1 MRLAISHTAA
11 ASRRKRG
18 HMEQAMQMTQAMRK
32 PEINVI
38 PATVRSVESG
48 GQIKKQRNLR
58 VAAYCRVS
66 TGDESQQ
73 TSYTTQKRFYTQL
86 ITSKPGWTMAGIYAD
101 EAISGTSRAK
111 RKQFNE
117 MMQAALSGK
126 MDYIVTKSISRFARN
141 TIDTLDCVRQLRQ
154 LNPPVG
160 IYFEKENI
168 DTLDATGELIL
179 TILSA
184 LAQDESRSISDNIRW
199 SIQRKFQRGEAMVDL
214 SRMLGYDK
222 GTNGEWVINPEQ
234 AEIVR
239 FIFDRFV
246 CGASSNAIAKELNA
260 MGKTTVKGSIWRA
273 DSVLYILR
281 NEKYVGDCENQKYV
295 TKNFLTHEATRNN
308 GEVAKYY
315 VNDHHVAIIDR
326 LTWNKAQ
333 AMLLDRGAKSN
344 DRTAEPKKRRG
355 SRASV
360 FTNLTCGEMVG
371 GRTCGEKLFRIG
383 YNNALPGYTDSRS
396 LAAEGIDPEGY
407 SERYYYYYP
416 VWRCTKNGQGASH
429 GCTSGSTY
437 ECALEQSFME
447 NLYWLKRDL
456 EAHGDDS
463 WLMRQFAVACEKME
477 RASGRNSYSSQR
489 LQTVEM
495 QIREL
500 EEKLNKTVANQV
512 EAMRIEALE
521 KTAEAKHSLE
531 DGSIDDVPVDITNG
545 ISTVGLGTQWFCGD
559 EINSDSEAAI
569 YEELANDIRDRIAD
583 LKKERDALELEQG
596 ATTIARKNFD
606 FFIRCLKA
614 LPETNYAG
622 MKMNVNGLDVQG
634 SLFRDMEGKAIAGK
648 RSSARSGHIK
658 ITEEKLAAAPDY
670 LNFEKGIYTAFIKS
684 GVVKGDTVEY
694 QTNFAVTLVTTG
706 NSRNLSSFLGFRR
719 ANPDGTVTFLDEKWK
734 VSGRSVCYTRKKL
747 KEKRRVQDMV
757 VTEEKRKKGEE
768 LLQLIERRS
777 MGN

>member
-1 MRLAISHTAA
+1 
-11 ASRRKRG
+11 
-18 HMEQAMQMTQAMRK
+18 
-32 PEINVI
+32 
-38 PATVRSVESG
+38 
-48 GQIKKQRNLR
+48 
-58 VAAYCRVS
+58 
-66 TGDESQQ
+66 
-73 TSYTTQKRFYTQL
+73 
-86 ITSKPGWTMAGIYAD
+86 
-101 EAISGTSRAK
+101 
-111 RKQFNE
+111 
-117 MMQAALSGK
+117 
-126 MDYIVTKSISRFARN
+126 
-141 TIDTLDCVRQLRQ
+141 
-154 LNPPVG
+154 
-160 IYFEKENI
+160 
-168 DTLDATGELIL
+168 
-179 TILSA
+179 
-184 LAQDESRSISDNIRW
+184 
-199 SIQRKFQRGEAMVDL
+199 
-214 SRMLGYDK
+214 
-222 GTNGEWVINPEQ
+222 
-234 AEIVR
+234 
-239 FIFDRFV
+239 
-246 CGASSNAIAKELNA
+246 

-333 AMLLDRGAKSN
+333 AMLLDRGAKAN
-344 DRTAEPKKRRG
+344 DRAKANSEEQQKRRG

-360 FTNLTCGEMVG
+360 FTNLTCGEMYHEGTSGNRSVFVHG
-371 GRTCGEKLFRIG
+371 SNVAGERICGEKLFRIG
-383 YNNALPGYTDSRS
+383 YNNALPGYTDNRS

-437 ECALEQSFME
+437 ECAMEQSFME

-456 EAHGDDS
+456 EANGDDS
-463 WLMRQFAVACEKME
+463 WLMRQFAAACERME
-477 RASGRNSYSSQR
+477 RASGRNSYSTQR

-512 EAMRIEALE
+512 EAMRMEALE

-596 ATTIARKNFD
+596 ATAIARKNFD
-606 FFIRCLKA
+606 FFVRCLKA
-614 LPETNYAG
+614 LPETNFAG

-694 QTNFAVTLVTTG
+694 QTNFGMMLTTTG

-719 ANPDGTVTFLDEKWK
+719 ANPDGTVMFLDEKWK

-747 KEKRRVQDMV
+747 KEKDRFKDKRRVQSTVM
-757 VTEEKRKKGEE
+757 TEEKRKKGEDM
-768 LLQLIERRS
+768 LRWIEQRS

>member
-1 MRLAISHTAA
+1 
-11 ASRRKRG
+11 
-18 HMEQAMQMTQAMRK
+18 MEQTLRK

-38 PATVRSVESG
+38 PATVRSVENG
-48 GQIKKQRNLR
+48 GQIKKQKFLR

-73 TSYTTQKRFYTQL
+73 TSYTTQKRFYTQM
-86 ITSKPGWTMAGIYAD
+86 ITSKPGWTLAGIYAD

-117 MMQAALSGK
+117 MMKDALNGK

-199 SIQRKFQRGEAMVDL
+199 SIQRKFQRGEPMVDL

-222 GTNGEWVINPEQ
+222 GPDGEWVINQDQ

-239 FIFDRFV
+239 YIFDRFV
-246 CGASSNAIAKELNA
+246 CGTSSNAIANELNA
-260 MGKTTVKGSIWRA
+260 MGKKTVKGSIWRA
-273 DSVLYILR
+273 DAVLYILR

-295 TKNFLTHEATRNN
+295 TKNFLTHEATVNN
-308 GEVAKYY
+308 GQVAKYY

-333 AMLLDRGAKSN
+333 SMLLERGSRSN
-344 DRTAEPKKRRG
+344 DKSAKLEKRRG
-355 SRASV
+355 SKASV
-360 FTNLTCGEMVG
+360 FTNLTCGEEVDG
-371 GRTCGEKLFRIG
+371 KACGEKLIRFG
-383 YNNALPGYTDSRS
+383 YNNELPGYTDNRS
-396 LAAEGIDPEGY
+396 LAAEGIDPAGY
-407 SERYYYYYP
+407 TERYYFYYP
-416 VWRCTKNGQGASH
+416 VWRCGRNAQGKKNTA
-429 GCTSGSTY
+429 GCPSGSTY

-447 NLYWLKRDL
+447 KLYQLKRDY
-456 EAHGDDS
+456 EANGNES
-463 WLMRQFAVACEKME
+463 WLMQQFRTACEKLE
-477 RASGRNSYSSQR
+477 RTSGRNSYSAQR
-489 LQTVEM
+489 QETVEM

-500 EEKLNKTVANQV
+500 EENLNKTIAKQV
-512 EAMRIEALE
+512 EAMRIATME
-521 KTAEAKHSLE
+521 KTAETKQRLE
-531 DGSIDDVPVDITNG
+531 GGENSIDDVAVDITSG
-545 ISTVGLGTQWFCGD
+545 VSTVGLGTQWFSGD
-559 EINSDSEAAI
+559 DIDEDSEVAV
-569 YEELANDIRDRIAD
+569 YSQLVDDIRGRIKE

-606 FFIRCLKA
+606 FFLRCLKE

-622 MKMNVNGLDVQG
+622 MPMNVNGLDVQG
-634 SLFRDMEGKAIAGK
+634 SMFRDIEGKAIAGK
-648 RSSARSGHIK
+648 RSAVRSGHTRM
-658 ITEEKLAAAPDY
+658 TEEKMAAAPDY
-670 LNFEKGIYTAFIKS
+670 LNFEKGIYMAFIKG
-684 GVVKGDTVEY
+684 GVVKGDVVEY
-694 QTNFAVTLVTTG
+694 QTNFGVTITTTG

-719 ANPDGTVTFLDEKWK
+719 ANPDKTVTFLDEKWK
-734 VSGRSVCYTRKKL
+734 VSGRSVCYTRKEVKG
-747 KEKRRVQDMV
+747 KINKKVT
-757 VTEEKRKKGEE
+757 VTEEKRQKG
-768 LLQLIERRS
+768 LDILKMIK
-777 MGN
+777 G

>member
-1 MRLAISHTAA
+1 
-11 ASRRKRG
+11 
-18 HMEQAMQMTQAMRK
+18 MEQAMQNAQAARK

-86 ITSKPGWTMAGIYAD
+86 ITSKPGWTLAGIYAD

-117 MMQAALSGK
+117 MMKAALSGK

-222 GTNGEWVINPEQ
+222 GPNGEWLINPDQ

-239 FIFDRFV
+239 YIFDRFV

-326 LTWNKAQ
+326 LTWNKTQ
-333 AMLLDRGAKSN
+333 AMLMERGAKAN
-344 DRTAEPKKRRG
+344 DRASGNDRAKDNGKEQKRRG

-360 FTNLTCGEMVG
+360 FTNLTCGEEYH
-371 GRTCGEKLFRIG
+371 GRMCGEKLFRIG
-383 YNNALPGYTDSRS
+383 YNNALPDYTDNRS

-416 VWRCTKNGQGASH
+416 VWRCTKNAQGASH
-429 GCTSGSTY
+429 GCASGSTY
-437 ECALEQSFME
+437 
-447 NLYWLKRDL
+447 
-456 EAHGDDS
+456 
-463 WLMRQFAVACEKME
+463 
-477 RASGRNSYSSQR
+477 
-489 LQTVEM
+489 
-495 QIREL
+495 
-500 EEKLNKTVANQV
+500 
-512 EAMRIEALE
+512 
-521 KTAEAKHSLE
+521 
-531 DGSIDDVPVDITNG
+531 
-545 ISTVGLGTQWFCGD
+545 
-559 EINSDSEAAI
+559 
-569 YEELANDIRDRIAD
+569 
-583 LKKERDALELEQG
+583 
-596 ATTIARKNFD
+596 
-606 FFIRCLKA
+606 
-614 LPETNYAG
+614 
-622 MKMNVNGLDVQG
+622 
-634 SLFRDMEGKAIAGK
+634 
-648 RSSARSGHIK
+648 
-658 ITEEKLAAAPDY
+658 
-670 LNFEKGIYTAFIKS
+670 
-684 GVVKGDTVEY
+684 
-694 QTNFAVTLVTTG
+694 
-706 NSRNLSSFLGFRR
+706 
-719 ANPDGTVTFLDEKWK
+719 
-734 VSGRSVCYTRKKL
+734 
-747 KEKRRVQDMV
+747 
-757 VTEEKRKKGEE
+757 
-768 LLQLIERRS
+768 
-777 MGN
+777 

>member
-1 MRLAISHTAA
+1 
-11 ASRRKRG
+11 
-18 HMEQAMQMTQAMRK
+18 MEQAMRRL
-32 PEINVI
+32 EINVI

-48 GQIKKQRNLR
+48 GQIKKQRSLR

-86 ITSKPGWTMAGIYAD
+86 ITSRPGWTMAGIYAD

-117 MMQAALSGK
+117 MMEAALAGK

-154 LNPPVG
+154 ASPPVG

-222 GTNGEWVINPEQ
+222 GPNGEWLINPEQ

-239 FIFDRFV
+239 YIFDRFV

-315 VNDHHVAIIDR
+315 VSNHHAAIIDR
-326 LTWNKAQ
+326 LTWNKTQ
-333 AMLLDRGAKSN
+333 AMLMERGAKAN
-344 DRTAEPKKRRG
+344 DRAKANSEEQQKRRG
-355 SRASV
+355 ARASV
-360 FTNLTCGEMVG
+360 FTNLTCGEMAS
-371 GRTCGEKLFRIG
+371 GRPCSEKLFRIG

-407 SERYYYYYP
+407 RERYYYYYP
-416 VWRCTKNGQGASH
+416 VWRCTKNRQGASH

-456 EAHGDDS
+456 EANGDGS
-463 WLMRQFAVACEKME
+463 WLMRQFSSVCEKME
-477 RASGRNSYSSQR
+477 RASSRNSYSSQR

-500 EEKLNKTVANQV
+500 EEKLNKTIANQV
-512 EAMRIEALE
+512 EAMRTQALG
-521 KTAEAKHSLE
+521 SC
-531 DGSIDDVPVDITNG
+531 SIDAAPGDIMSG
-545 ISTVGLGTQWFCGD
+545 ISTEGLGTQWFCGD
-559 EINSDSEAAI
+559 EINSNSEAAI
-569 YEELANDIRDRIAD
+569 YEVLANDIRDRIAE

-606 FFIRCLKA
+606 FFVRCLKA
-614 LPETNYAG
+614 LPETNCAG

-648 RSSARSGHIK
+648 RSGVRSGHIK
-658 ITEEKLAAAPDY
+658 MTGEKLADAPDY
-670 LNFEKGIYTAFIKS
+670 LNFEKGIYMAFIKS
-684 GVVKGDTVEY
+684 GVVNGDTVAY
-694 QTNFAVTLVTTG
+694 QTNFGVTLVTAG
-706 NSRNLSSFLGFRR
+706 NSRKLNSFLGFRR

-734 VSGRSVCYTRKKL
+734 VSGRSVCYTRKK
-747 KEKRRVQDMV
+747 RQVQDMPV
-757 VTEEKRKKGEE
+757 AGEKRKNGEE
-768 LLQLIERRS
+768 PLPLIDPGRVD
-777 MGN
+777 N

>member
-1 MRLAISHTAA
+1 MEQMVQ
-11 ASRRKRG
+11 
-18 HMEQAMQMTQAMRK
+18 MEQAMQNAQAARK

-117 MMQAALSGK
+117 MMKAALSGK

-222 GTNGEWVINPEQ
+222 GSNGEWLINPEQ

-239 FIFDRFV
+239 YIFDRFV

-333 AMLLDRGAKSN
+333 AMLLERGAKAN
-344 DRTAEPKKRRG
+344 DRASGNDRAKSNSEEQQKRRG

-360 FTNLTCGEMVG
+360 FTNLMCGEEYH

-383 YNNALPGYTDSRS
+383 YNNALPGYTDNRS
-396 LAAEGIDPEGY
+396 LAAEGINPEGY

-416 VWRCTKNGQGASH
+416 VWRCTKNAQGASH

-456 EAHGDDS
+456 EANGDDS
-463 WLMRQFAVACEKME
+463 WLMRQFAAACERME

-512 EAMRIEALE
+512 EAMRVEALE
-521 KTAEAKHSLE
+521 KTAEAKHTLE
-531 DGSIDDVPVDITNG
+531 NGSTDDVPVDIMSG

-559 EINSDSEAAI
+559 EINSDSEAAV

-583 LKKERDALELEQG
+583 LKSERDALELEQG

-606 FFIRCLKA
+606 FFVRCLKA
-614 LPETNYAG
+614 LPETNFAG

-634 SLFRDMEGKAIAGK
+634 SLFRDMDGKAIAGK

-694 QTNFAVTLVTTG
+694 QTNFGVMLTTTG

-719 ANPDGTVTFLDEKWK
+719 ANPDGTVMFLDEKWK

-747 KEKRRVQDMV
+747 KNKDKRRESM
-757 VTEEKRKKGEE
+757 TEEKRKKGEDM
-768 LLQLIERRS
+768 LRWIEQRS